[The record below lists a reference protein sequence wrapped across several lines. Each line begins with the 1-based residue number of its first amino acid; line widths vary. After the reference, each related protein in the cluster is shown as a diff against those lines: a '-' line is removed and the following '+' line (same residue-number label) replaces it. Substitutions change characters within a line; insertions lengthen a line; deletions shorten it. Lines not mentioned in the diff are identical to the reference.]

1 MNRQLRRAQAKQDK
15 KVELEKQKKKDARR
29 DRINELKERRAKRRE
44 AAKRGGSDRQDSS
57 SKQEPGPKVSVA
69 QMSAEERKKLP
80 GRFSGAFMIATVFF
94 IVLQGVAPDPEAG
107 VVGSLT
113 GAGFFLLYGYFSALN
128 LERRGLTNSLTFTL
142 ISGVALAGGVTAAR
156 YLSPGTSPDWLMTG
170 LGVVGI
176 AIGAYL
182 GRMVFHAARR

>member
-15 KVELEKQKKKDARR
+15 KAEFEKQKKKDARR
-29 DRINELKERRAKRRE
+29 DRIEMLKERRAKRRE
-44 AAKRGGSDRQDSS
+44 AAKRSGAEDKRVSNKEAGA
-57 SKQEPGPKVSVA
+57 PVSVA
-69 QMSAEERKKLP
+69 NMSAEQRKKLP

-128 LERRGLTNSLTFTL
+128 LERRGMANSLTFTM

-156 YLSPGTSPDWLMTG
+156 YLAPGTSPDWLMTG
-170 LGVVGI
+170 VGVVGVW
-176 AIGAYL
+176 IGAYL
-182 GRMVFHAARR
+182 GRMVFNAARR